1 MTNDI
6 EKGHPGQFFEDFLKE
21 QGTYEDTTE
30 QAVKRVVAFQLSEE
44 MKKQGISKVEM
55 ARRLCTSR
63 SQLERVLDP
72 ENDGVTIGVL
82 IRAAKAVGRNLRLE
96 LT

>member
-6 EKGHPGQFFEDFLKE
+6 EKGCPGQFFEDFLKE

-30 QAVKRVVAFQLSEE
+30 QAVKRVLAFQLSEE

-82 IRAAKAVGRNLRLE
+82 TRAAKAVGRNLRLE

>member
-21 QGTYEDTTE
+21 QGTCEDTTE
-30 QAVKRVVAFQLSEE
+30 QAVKRVLAFQLSEE

-55 ARRLCTSR
+55 ARRLCTSQ
-63 SQLERVLDP
+63 SQLERLLDP

-82 IRAAKAVGRNLRLE
+82 TRAAKAVGRSLRLE

>member
-6 EKGHPGQFFEDFLKE
+6 EKGHPGQFFEDFLNE
-21 QGTYEDTTE
+21 QGTCEDTTE
-30 QAVKRVVAFQLSEE
+30 QAVKRVLAFQLSEE

-63 SQLERVLDP
+63 SQLERLLDP
-72 ENDGVTIGVL
+72 ENDGATIGVL
-82 IRAAKAVGRNLRLE
+82 TRAAKAVGRSLRLE

>member
-1 MTNDI
+1 MTNND
-6 EKGHPGQFFEDFLKE
+6 EKGYPGQYFEDFLKE
-21 QGTYEDTTE
+21 QGDLESTTE
-30 QAVKRVVAFQLSEE
+30 RAVKRVLAFQLSEE

-63 SQLERVLDP
+63 SQLSRVLDP
-72 ENDGVTIGVL
+72 ENDRVSIGVL
-82 IRAAKAVGRNLRLE
+82 VRAANIVGRKLRLE

>member
-1 MTNDI
+1 MTNAI
-6 EKGHPGQFFEDFLKE
+6 EKGHPGRYFEDFLKE
-21 QGTYEDTTE
+21 QGTYESSTE
-30 QAVKRVVAFQLSEE
+30 QAVKRVLAFQLSEE

-55 ARRLCTSR
+55 ARRLYTSR

-82 IRAAKAVGRNLRLE
+82 TRAAKAVGRK
-96 LT
+96 LTLQLT

>member
-21 QGTYEDTTE
+21 QGDYEDTTE
-30 QAVKRVVAFQLSEE
+30 RAVKRVLAFQLSEE

-63 SQLERVLDP
+63 AQLARVLDP
-72 ENDGVTIGVL
+72 ENDSVTIGVL

>member
-6 EKGHPGQFFEDFLKE
+6 EKGHPGQLFEDFLKE

-30 QAVKRVVAFQLSEE
+30 QAVKRVLAFQLSEQ
-44 MKKQGISKVEM
+44 MKNQGISKVEM

-63 SQLERVLDP
+63 SQLENLLDP

-82 IRAAKAVGRNLRLE
+82 NRAAKAVGRRLRLE